1 MARYIS
7 IGFII
12 VLAATVYFGG
22 FFIKK
27 EKAFDENLRL
37 KQENEELRAQIYK
50 LQTTDYGLK
59 TKDCGLRT
67 ADKNYLSVKV
77 FSEYPFNI
85 KNKITVNAGEKQGIG
100 KSASAVLKDNI
111 LVGEVVEV
119 FKNYS
124 VVKTIFDPTWQVSV
138 RIGKE
143 ETNGL
148 FQGGAEPKVVLI
160 DKEKPLQVGDVVYSA
175 SVGFPYGLKIG
186 EVKEI
191 RENSAGVFKEAL
203 LKMPFNPAELR
214 EINLIVE

>member
-1 MARYIS
+1 MVRYIS

-12 VLAATVYFGG
+12 ILAATVYFGG

-50 LQTTDYGLK
+50 LQATDY
-59 TKDCGLRT
+59 GLRT
-67 ADKNYLSVKV
+67 ADKKYLPVKV
-77 FSEYPFNI
+77 FSGYPFNI
-85 KNKITVNAGEKQGIG
+85 KNQITVNAGEKQGI
-100 KSASAVLKDNI
+100 KASAPAVLKENV
-111 LVGEVVEV
+111 LVGKVAEIFE
-119 FKNYS
+119 NHS
-124 VVKTIFDPTWQVSV
+124 VVKTIFDPEWELSV
-138 RIGKE
+138 RIGEK

-175 SVGFPYGLKIG
+175 SDDFPYGLKIG

-191 RENSAGVFKEAL
+191 RENSSGVFKEAIL
-203 LKMPFNPAELR
+203 EMPFNPAELR